1 MRKVIKDLAVLI
13 SFLLVLAGLVVCM
26 CETADWDK
34 QLMTLCTGAGM
45 MVAGV
50 VIGFL
55 AKGGKRYVEI
65 DYLSE

>member
-1 MRKVIKDLAVLI
+1 MRKAIKDLAVLI
-13 SFLLVLAGLVVCM
+13 GFLLVLAGLIVCM

-34 QLMTLCTGAGM
+34 QLMTLCTGTGM

-65 DYLSE
+65 NDLSD